1 MADEESL
8 LSAGTVFLLQAGSDD
23 RFEIG
28 KRNYSVGVISI
39 NIEGGFYDQ
48 PGGYQGI

>member
-1 MADEESL
+1 MADEESFFPD
-8 LSAGTVFLLQAGSDD
+8 GTVFLLQTGSDD

-28 KRNYSVGVISI
+28 KGNYSFAVVSI

-48 PGGYQGI
+48 SDGHQGI

>member
-1 MADEESL
+1 MADEESFL
-8 LSAGTVFLLQAGSDD
+8 PAGTVFLLQAGSDD

-39 NIEGGFYDQ
+39 NIEGGCYDQ
-48 PGGYQGI
+48 SDGHQGI

>member
-8 LSAGTVFLLQAGSDD
+8 LSDGTVFLLQAGSDD

-28 KRNYSVGVISI
+28 KRNYSVAVVSI

-48 PGGYQGI
+48 SGGHQGV